1 MCSPPHQINTTSTFL
16 GTAKTTHLLFFLCIV
31 MTSSN
36 PLHNV
41 ALSGYALNVEGCVA
55 GVLVEDAAEAHQK
68 ATAHGAVSVVEPVKL
83 RDEASGTEQVVSEV
97 NLYGDVVLRFV
108 SGSYQVRPGRS
119 PRIYAYLPVLLCRWL
134 ESMRPSVYW

>member
-1 MCSPPHQINTTSTFL
+1 M
-16 GTAKTTHLLFFLCIV
+16 
-31 MTSSN
+31 
-36 PLHNV
+36 
-41 ALSGYALNVEGCVA
+41 A